1 MNACARVPRPSDDH
15 VLVNDHLLP
24 LRAALKRQLGGDQAR
39 VSATVN
45 RTTALYANAS
55 YQTGLD
61 GRSFAYNGKVGVRA
75 NW

>member
-1 MNACARVPRPSDDH
+1 LNHIQAPS
-15 VLVNDHLLP
+15 P
-24 LRAALKRQLGGDQAR
+24 G

-61 GRSFAYNGKVGVRA
+61 GRSFAYDGKVGIRM